1 MDHLGRD
8 MLWAAADSTA
18 WDEID
23 KAVAAEVGRIRVGQK
38 VFPTV
43 QMPNAPNVS
52 LDQFNAQTMT
62 IDEGLTSPFV
72 EISLAF
78 ALTRSQVDNE
88 ASLRKGRTLA
98 LLAAKTH
105 AQSED
110 EIFFQGNQAPSFVNN
125 QFPGLLTFT
134 NINSAGRGLLGLV
147 NANQVIVVVR
157 PPAPGGAPGA
167 PAPGAAARRRAGGAA
182 GAPAAGAVPPAGGY
196 GSATFDGVVR
206 GIAQLIGL
214 GHPGPF
220 ALFLS
225 TEIYADTYQT
235 VGATQTTT
243 AERISPLVTGGFYG
257 TGSLPAATGLLVSLG
272 GEPTTIY
279 IAQDAV
285 AAFTQEDPGGVYR
298 FRVFERVQIVNRDA
312 RALVRLDFQ

>member
-1 MDHLGRD
+1 
-8 MLWAAADSTA
+8 
-18 WDEID
+18 
-23 KAVAAEVGRIRVGQK
+23 
-38 VFPTV
+38 
-43 QMPNAPNVS
+43 
-52 LDQFNAQTMT
+52 
-62 IDEGLTSPFV
+62 
-72 EISLAF
+72 
-78 ALTRSQVDNE
+78 
-88 ASLRKGRTLA
+88 
-98 LLAAKTH
+98 
-105 AQSED
+105 
-110 EIFFQGNQAPSFVNN
+110 
-125 QFPGLLTFT
+125 
-134 NINSAGRGLLGLV
+134 
-147 NANQVIVVVR
+147 
-157 PPAPGGAPGA
+157 
-167 PAPGAAARRRAGGAA
+167 
-182 GAPAAGAVPPAGGY
+182 VPPAGGY

>member
-8 MLWAAADSTA
+8 MLWPAADSTA

-43 QMPNAPNVS
+43 QMPDAPNVS

-72 EISLAF
+72 EISLVF
-78 ALTRSQVDNE
+78 SLTRSQVDNE

-105 AQSED
+105 AQAED

-125 QFPGLLTFT
+125 QFPGLLTFP
-134 NINSAGRGLLGLV
+134 NINSAGGGLLGLV

-167 PAPGAAARRRAGGAA
+167 PPPAAPPPAVPAPPGVGPGARPVLQRLVRCHQPGATAARPSMG
-182 GAPAAGAVPPAGGY
+182 
-196 GSATFDGVVR
+196 
-206 GIAQLIGL
+206 
-214 GHPGPF
+214 
-220 ALFLS
+220 
-225 TEIYADTYQT
+225 
-235 VGATQTTT
+235 
-243 AERISPLVTGGFYG
+243 
-257 TGSLPAATGLLVSLG
+257 
-272 GEPTTIY
+272 
-279 IAQDAV
+279 
-285 AAFTQEDPGGVYR
+285 
-298 FRVFERVQIVNRDA
+298 
-312 RALVRLDFQ
+312 